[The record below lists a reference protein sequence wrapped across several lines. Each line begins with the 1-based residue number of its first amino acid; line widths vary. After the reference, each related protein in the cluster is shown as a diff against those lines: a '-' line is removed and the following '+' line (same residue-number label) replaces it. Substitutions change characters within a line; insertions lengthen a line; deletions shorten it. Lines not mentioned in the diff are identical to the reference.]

1 MTPSAATP
9 PSQQPLLQVRDL
21 RVRYPVNDS
30 PGFWPKTR
38 QLEAVKGIGFDL
50 YSGETLGIVG
60 ESGCGK
66 SSLAK
71 ALMGLIPS
79 QSSLLKWFD
88 QDLTQTPIGRW
99 GAVRRDVQM
108 VFQDPLSSLDP
119 RLNVLKIISEPL
131 RTHEPGLSA
140 EQRKATVMETLMKVG
155 LEESL
160 LYRYPHELSGGQC
173 QRIGIARA
181 IILKPKVI
189 LCDEPVS
196 ALDVSIQAQIIQLL
210 RQLQR
215 EMNLTLVFI
224 SHDLAVVKHISH
236 RVMVMYLGT
245 MMELGHKD
253 TLFKQP
259 AHPYTQ
265 ALLEAVPKADPRKE
279 RHKSYSLL
287 SGDIPS
293 PLDPPKGCVF
303 HTRCT
308 RADAQCA
315 LQEPSFK
322 DSESS
327 SYACWHPLLNAS
339 KSPASTHWSG
349 A

>member
-1 MTPSAATP
+1 MNVPVFPLQSNP
-9 PSQQPLLQVRDL
+9 PLLQVRDL
-21 RVRYPVNDS
+21 RVRYRVNDS
-30 PGFWPKTR
+30 KGFWPKTR

-50 YSGETLGIVG
+50 YAGETLGVVG

-71 ALMGLIPS
+71 ALIGLVPS
-79 QSSLLKWFD
+79 ESSKLMWFD
-88 QDLTQTPIGRW
+88 QDFAKVPIQRW
-99 GAVRRDVQM
+99 GSVRRDVQM

-131 RTHEPGLSA
+131 RTHEPGLST
-140 EQRKATVMETLMKVG
+140 EQRKAAVIETLIKV
-155 LEESL
+155 
-160 LYRYPHELSGGQC
+160 
-173 QRIGIARA
+173 GIARA
-181 IILKPKVI
+181 IILRPKVI

-215 EMNLTLVFI
+215 DMNLTLVFI

-236 RVMVMYLGT
+236 RVMVMYLGK
-245 MMELGHKD
+245 MMELGPKN

-259 AHPYTQ
+259 RHPYTQ
-265 ALLEAVPKADPRKE
+265 ALLDAVPKADPRSE
-279 RHKSYSLL
+279 RHKSFSLL

-293 PLDPPKGCVF
+293 PLDPPAGCVF

-308 RADAQCA
+308 HADAHCSV
-315 LQEPSFK
+315 QEPTAQGIA
-322 DSESS
+322 EGIVN
-327 SYACWHPLLNAS
+327 ACWHPLVHA
-339 KSPASTHWSG
+339 
-349 A
+349 

>member
-1 MTPSAATP
+1 MSPAFRTAPEP
-9 PSQQPLLQVRDL
+9 KPVLQVRGL
-21 RVRYPVNDS
+21 RVRYAVNDS
-30 PGFWPKTR
+30 TGFWYRTR
-38 QLEAVKGIGFDL
+38 QLEAVKGISLDL
-50 YSGETLGIVG
+50 YAGETVGVVG

-66 SSLAK
+66 SSLAR

-79 QSSLLKWFD
+79 QSNLLKWFD
-88 QDLTQTPIGRW
+88 QDLTQLPLERW

-140 EQRKATVMETLMKVG
+140 EQRKSAVLETLNKVG
-155 LEESL
+155 LEESV

-181 IILKPKVI
+181 IILRPKVI

-215 EMNLTLVFI
+215 EMHLTLVFI
-224 SHDLAVVKHISH
+224 SHDLAVVKHISL

-245 MMELGHKD
+245 LMELDSKEK
-253 TLFKQP
+253 LFKQP

-265 ALLEAVPKADPRKE
+265 ALLDAVPKADPRQQ
-279 RHKSYSLL
+279 RYKSWSLL

-293 PLDPPKGCVF
+293 PLDPPSGCVF
-303 HTRCT
+303 HTRCSK
-308 RADAQCA
+308 ADAQCA
-315 LQEPSFK
+315 VEAPAVQA
-322 DSESS
+322 SENGVF
-327 SYACWHPLLNAS
+327 ACWHPLVR
-339 KSPASTHWSG
+339 P
-349 A
+349 

>member
-1 MTPSAATP
+1 MNPAVSTPNK
-9 PSQQPLLQVRDL
+9 QVLLQVRDL
-21 RVRYPVNDS
+21 RVRYQVNDS
-30 PGFWPKTR
+30 TGFWPKTR

-50 YSGETLGIVG
+50 YEGETLGIVG

-71 ALMGLIPS
+71 ALIGLIPS
-79 QSSLLKWFD
+79 TSSQLHWLNH
-88 QDLTQTPIGRW
+88 DLTKTPIGLW
-99 GAVRRDVQM
+99 GSVRRDVQM

-119 RLNVLKIISEPL
+119 RLNVLKIVSEPL
-131 RTHEPGLSA
+131 RTHAPGLTA
-140 EQRKATVMETLMKVG
+140 DQLKAAVIETLNKVG
-155 LEESL
+155 LEESV
-160 LYRYPHELSGGQC
+160 LYRYPHEMSGGQC

-181 IILKPKVI
+181 IILRPKVI

-236 RVMVMYLGT
+236 RVMVMYLGK
-245 MMELGHKD
+245 MMELGPKD

-265 ALLEAVPKADPRKE
+265 ALLDAVPKADPRNE
-279 RHKSYSLL
+279 RHKTLSLL

-293 PLDPPKGCVF
+293 PLNPPSGCVF

-308 RADAQCA
+308 RADPQCA
-315 LQEPSFK
+315 DQTPLAQTSAEGHVCS
-322 DSESS
+322 
-327 SYACWHPLLNAS
+327 CWHPLVRA
-339 KSPASTHWSG
+339 
-349 A
+349 

>member
-1 MTPSAATP
+1 MTSTKPTP

-30 PGFWPKTR
+30 QGFWPKTR
-38 QLEAVKGIGFDL
+38 QLEAVKGIDFDL
-50 YSGETLGIVG
+50 HAGETLGIVG

-71 ALMGLIPS
+71 ALIGLIPS
-79 QSSLLKWFD
+79 QSSQLKWFD
-88 QDLTQTPIGRW
+88 QDLTNTPIQRW
-99 GAVRRDVQM
+99 GPVRRDVQM

-131 RTHEPGLSA
+131 RTHEPGLTA
-140 EQRKATVMETLMKVG
+140 EQRKAAVLQTLNKVG
-155 LEESL
+155 LEESV

-181 IILKPKVI
+181 IILRPKVI
-189 LCDEPVS
+189 LCDEPLS

-245 MMELGHKD
+245 MMELGPKD
-253 TLFKQP
+253 KLFKQP

-265 ALLEAVPKADPRKE
+265 ALLDAVPKADPRKE
-279 RHKSYSLL
+279 RYKTLAMI

-293 PLDPPKGCVF
+293 PLYPPAGCVF
-303 HTRCT
+303 HTRCPN
-308 RADAQCA
+308 ADAKCFQKVPA
-315 LQEPSFK
+315 AQAIDRSVF
-322 DSESS
+322 
-327 SYACWHPLLNAS
+327 ACWHPLV
-339 KSPASTHWSG
+339 ST
-349 A
+349 

>member
-1 MTPSAATP
+1 MTLAFSIP
-9 PSQQPLLQVRDL
+9 PVPQRLLQVRDL
-21 RVRYPVNDS
+21 RVRYAVNDS
-30 PGFWPKTR
+30 SGFWPRTR
-38 QLEAVKGIGFDL
+38 QLEAVKGISLDL
-50 YSGETLGIVG
+50 YAGETLGVVG

-79 QSSLLKWFD
+79 QSRQLKWFD
-88 QDLTQTPIGRW
+88 KDLTHTPIQRW
-99 GAVRRDVQM
+99 GSVRRDVQM

-131 RTHEPGLSA
+131 RTHAPGLTA
-140 EQRKATVMETLMKVG
+140 EQRKATVIETLNKVG
-155 LEESL
+155 LEESV

-181 IILKPKVI
+181 IILRPKVI
-189 LCDEPVS
+189 VCDEPLS

-245 MMELGHKD
+245 MMELGPKE

-265 ALLEAVPKADPRKE
+265 ALLDAVPKADPRKE
-279 RHKSYSLL
+279 RYKTLSML

-293 PLDPPKGCVF
+293 PLDPPAGCVF

-308 RADAQCA
+308 KADAHCA
-315 LQEPSFK
+315 VQAPSTQASDGGFF
-322 DSESS
+322 
-327 SYACWHPLLNAS
+327 ACWHPFGRL
-339 KSPASTHWSG
+339 
-349 A
+349 

>member
-1 MTPSAATP
+1 MTVPVFPVQSNP
-9 PSQQPLLQVRDL
+9 PLLQVRDL
-21 RVRYPVNDS
+21 RVRYRVNDS
-30 PGFWPKTR
+30 KGFWPKTR

-50 YSGETLGIVG
+50 YAGETLGVVG

-71 ALMGLIPS
+71 ALIGLVPS
-79 QSSLLKWFD
+79 ESSKLMWFD
-88 QDLTQTPIGRW
+88 QDLAKVPIQRW
-99 GAVRRDVQM
+99 GSVRRDVQM

-140 EQRKATVMETLMKVG
+140 QQIKTAVIETLNQVG
-155 LEESL
+155 LEESV
-160 LYRYPHELSGGQC
+160 LYRYPHEMSGGQC

-181 IILKPKVI
+181 IILRPKVI

-215 EMNLTLVFI
+215 DMNLTLVFI

-236 RVMVMYLGT
+236 RVMVMYLGK
-245 MMELGHKD
+245 MMELGPQN
-253 TLFKQP
+253 TIFKQP
-259 AHPYTQ
+259 RHPYTQ
-265 ALLEAVPKADPRKE
+265 ALLDAVPKADPRSE
-279 RHKSYSLL
+279 RHKSFSLL
-287 SGDIPS
+287 SGDMPS
-293 PLDPPKGCVF
+293 PLDPPAGCVF

-308 RADAQCA
+308 HADAHCSV
-315 LQEPSFK
+315 QEPTTQGI
-322 DSESS
+322 SEGIVN
-327 SYACWHPLLNAS
+327 ACWHPLVHA
-339 KSPASTHWSG
+339 
-349 A
+349 

>member
-1 MTPSAATP
+1 MTSTKPTP

-30 PGFWPKTR
+30 QGFWPKTR
-38 QLEAVKGIGFDL
+38 QLEAVKGIDFDL
-50 YSGETLGIVG
+50 HAGETLGIVG

-71 ALMGLIPS
+71 ALIGLIPS
-79 QSSLLKWFD
+79 QSSQLKWFD
-88 QDLTQTPIGRW
+88 QDLTNTPIQRW
-99 GAVRRDVQM
+99 GPVRRDVQM

-131 RTHEPGLSA
+131 RTHEPGLTA
-140 EQRKATVMETLMKVG
+140 EQRKAAVLQTLNKVG
-155 LEESL
+155 LEESV

-181 IILKPKVI
+181 IILRPKVI
-189 LCDEPVS
+189 LCDEPLS

-245 MMELGHKD
+245 MMELGPKD
-253 TLFKQP
+253 KLFKQP

-265 ALLEAVPKADPRKE
+265 ALLDAVPKADPRKE
-279 RHKSYSLL
+279 RYKTLAMI

-293 PLDPPKGCVF
+293 PLYPPAGCVF
-303 HTRCT
+303 HTRCPN
-308 RADAQCA
+308 ADAKCFEKVPAAQVIDR
-315 LQEPSFK
+315 SVF
-322 DSESS
+322 
-327 SYACWHPLLNAS
+327 ACWHPLV
-339 KSPASTHWSG
+339 ST
-349 A
+349 

>member
-1 MTPSAATP
+1 MNP
-9 PSQQPLLQVRDL
+9 PVHNPNKQVLLQVRDL

-30 PGFWPKTR
+30 TGFWPRTR

-50 YSGETLGIVG
+50 YAGETLGVVG

-71 ALMGLIPS
+71 ALIGLIPS
-79 QSSLLKWFD
+79 ESSQLKWLD
-88 QDLTQTPIGRW
+88 QDLTNSPIRRW
-99 GAVRRDVQM
+99 GSVRRDVQM

-140 EQRKATVMETLMKVG
+140 EQLKTAVIDTLNKVG
-155 LEESL
+155 LEESV
-160 LYRYPHELSGGQC
+160 LYRYPHEMSGGQC

-181 IILKPKVI
+181 IILRPKVI

-236 RVMVMYLGT
+236 RVMVMYLGK
-245 MMELGHKD
+245 MMELGSKEI
-253 TLFKQP
+253 LFKQP
-259 AHPYTQ
+259 VHPYTQ
-265 ALLEAVPKADPRKE
+265 ALLDAVPKADPRNE
-279 RHKSYSLL
+279 RQKSLSLL

-293 PLDPPKGCVF
+293 PLDPPAGCVF

-308 RADAQCA
+308 RANEQCLTQA
-315 LQEPSFK
+315 PATQTSPDGSV
-322 DSESS
+322 
-327 SYACWHPLLNAS
+327 YVCWHPLVR
-339 KSPASTHWSG
+339 T
-349 A
+349 

>member
-1 MTPSAATP
+1 MTVPVFPVQSNP
-9 PSQQPLLQVRDL
+9 PLLQVRDL
-21 RVRYPVNDS
+21 RVRYRVNDS
-30 PGFWPKTR
+30 KGFWPKTR

-50 YSGETLGIVG
+50 YAGETLGIVG

-71 ALMGLIPS
+71 ALIGLVPS
-79 QSSLLKWFD
+79 ESSKLMWFD
-88 QDLTQTPIGRW
+88 QDLAKVPIQRW
-99 GAVRRDVQM
+99 GSVRRDVQM

-140 EQRKATVMETLMKVG
+140 QQIKTAVIETLNQVG
-155 LEESL
+155 LEESV
-160 LYRYPHELSGGQC
+160 LYRYPHEMSGGQC

-181 IILKPKVI
+181 IILRPKVI

-215 EMNLTLVFI
+215 DMNLTLVFI

-236 RVMVMYLGT
+236 RVMVMYLGK
-245 MMELGHKD
+245 MMELGPQN
-253 TLFKQP
+253 TIFKQP
-259 AHPYTQ
+259 RHPYTQ
-265 ALLEAVPKADPRKE
+265 ALLDAVPKADPRSE
-279 RHKSYSLL
+279 RHKSFSLL
-287 SGDIPS
+287 SGDMPS
-293 PLDPPKGCVF
+293 PLDPPAGCVF

-308 RADAQCA
+308 HADAHCSV
-315 LQEPSFK
+315 QEPTTQGI
-322 DSESS
+322 SEGIVN
-327 SYACWHPLLNAS
+327 ACWHPLVHA
-339 KSPASTHWSG
+339 
-349 A
+349 

>member
-1 MTPSAATP
+1 MNPAVSTPNK
-9 PSQQPLLQVRDL
+9 QILLQVRDL
-21 RVRYPVNDS
+21 RVRYQVNDS
-30 PGFWPKTR
+30 TGFWPKTR

-50 YSGETLGIVG
+50 YEGETLGIVG

-71 ALMGLIPS
+71 ALIGLIPS
-79 QSSLLKWFD
+79 TSSQLHWLD
-88 QDLTQTPIGRW
+88 HDLTKIPIGRW
-99 GAVRRDVQM
+99 GSVRRDVQM

-119 RLNVLKIISEPL
+119 RLNVLKIVSEPL
-131 RTHEPGLSA
+131 RTHEPGLTA
-140 EQRKATVMETLMKVG
+140 DQLKAAVIETLNKVG
-155 LEESL
+155 LEESV
-160 LYRYPHELSGGQC
+160 LYRYPHEMSGGQC

-181 IILKPKVI
+181 IILRPKVI

-236 RVMVMYLGT
+236 RVMVMYLGK
-245 MMELGHKD
+245 MMELGPKD

-265 ALLEAVPKADPRKE
+265 ALLDAVPKADPRNE
-279 RHKSYSLL
+279 RHKTLSLL

-293 PLDPPKGCVF
+293 PLNPPSGCVF

-315 LQEPSFK
+315 DQTPLAQTSAEGHVC
-322 DSESS
+322 
-327 SYACWHPLLNAS
+327 ACWHPLVRA
-339 KSPASTHWSG
+339 
-349 A
+349 

>member
-79 QSSLLKWFD
+79 QSRLLKWFD
-88 QDLTQTPIGRW
+88 QDLTHTPIGRW

-140 EQRKATVMETLMKVG
+140 EQRKAAVMETLMKVG

-265 ALLEAVPKADPRKE
+265 ALLDAVPKADPRKE

-327 SYACWHPLLNAS
+327 SYACWHPLLNA
-339 KSPASTHWSG
+339 
-349 A
+349 

>member
-1 MTPSAATP
+1 MTVPVFPLQSNP
-9 PSQQPLLQVRDL
+9 PLLQVRDL
-21 RVRYPVNDS
+21 RVRYRVNDS
-30 PGFWPKTR
+30 KGFWPKTR

-50 YSGETLGIVG
+50 YAGETLGVVG

-71 ALMGLIPS
+71 ALIGLVPS
-79 QSSLLKWFD
+79 ESSKLMWFD
-88 QDLTQTPIGRW
+88 QDLAKVPIQRW
-99 GAVRRDVQM
+99 GSVRRDVQM

-140 EQRKATVMETLMKVG
+140 QQIKTAVIETLNQVG
-155 LEESL
+155 LEESV
-160 LYRYPHELSGGQC
+160 LYRYPHEMSGGQC

-181 IILKPKVI
+181 IILRPKVI

-215 EMNLTLVFI
+215 DMNLTLVFI

-236 RVMVMYLGT
+236 RVMVMYLGK
-245 MMELGHKD
+245 MMELGPQN
-253 TLFKQP
+253 TIFKQP
-259 AHPYTQ
+259 RHPYTQ
-265 ALLEAVPKADPRKE
+265 AFLDAVPKADPRSE
-279 RHKSYSLL
+279 RHKSFSLL
-287 SGDIPS
+287 SGDMPS
-293 PLDPPKGCVF
+293 PLDPPAGCVF

-308 RADAQCA
+308 HADAHCSV
-315 LQEPSFK
+315 QEPMTQGISK
-322 DSESS
+322 GIVN
-327 SYACWHPLLNAS
+327 ACWHPLVHA
-339 KSPASTHWSG
+339 
-349 A
+349 

>member
-1 MTPSAATP
+1 MNTDMSTPNK
-9 PSQQPLLQVRDL
+9 QVLLQVRDL
-21 RVRYPVNDS
+21 RVRYQVNDS
-30 PGFWPKTR
+30 TGFWPKTR

-50 YSGETLGIVG
+50 YAGETLGIVG

-71 ALMGLIPS
+71 ALIGLIPS
-79 QSSLLKWFD
+79 ESSQLQWLGRELKD
-88 QDLTQTPIGRW
+88 TPIGRW
-99 GAVRRDVQM
+99 GWVRRDVQM

-119 RLNVLKIISEPL
+119 RLNVLKIVSEPL

-140 EQRKATVMETLMKVG
+140 DQLKAAVIETLNKVG
-155 LEESL
+155 LEESV
-160 LYRYPHELSGGQC
+160 LYRYPHEMSGGQC

-181 IILKPKVI
+181 IILRPKVI

-210 RQLQR
+210 RHLQR

-236 RVMVMYLGT
+236 RVMVMYLGK
-245 MMELGHKD
+245 MMEMGPKD
-253 TLFKQP
+253 ILFKQP
-259 AHPYTQ
+259 SHPYTQ
-265 ALLEAVPKADPRKE
+265 ALLDAVPKADPRNE
-279 RHKSYSLL
+279 RHKTLTLL

-293 PLDPPKGCVF
+293 PLKPPTGCVF

-308 RADAQCA
+308 RADAQCSA
-315 LQEPSFK
+315 QSPLAQTHAQGHLC
-322 DSESS
+322 
-327 SYACWHPLLNAS
+327 ACWHPQAR
-339 KSPASTHWSG
+339 T
-349 A
+349 

>member
-1 MTPSAATP
+1 MTPASATSSDP
-9 PSQQPLLQVRDL
+9 QRLLQVRDL
-21 RVRYPVNDS
+21 RVHYAVNDS
-30 PGFWPKTR
+30 LGFWPRTR
-38 QLEAVKGIGFDL
+38 QLEAVKGLHLDL
-50 YSGETLGIVG
+50 YAGETLGVVG

-79 QSSLLKWFD
+79 QSSQLKWFD
-88 QDLTQTPIGRW
+88 QDLTKLPIQRW

-140 EQRKATVMETLMKVG
+140 EQRRAAVLVTLNQVG
-155 LEESL
+155 LEESV

-181 IILKPKVI
+181 IILRPQVI

-245 MMELGHKD
+245 MMELGPKD

-259 AHPYTQ
+259 THPYTQ
-265 ALLEAVPKADPRKE
+265 ALLDAVPKADPRKE
-279 RHKSYSLL
+279 RHKSVPLL

-293 PLDPPKGCVF
+293 PLDPPSGCVF
-303 HTRCT
+303 HTRCAK
-308 RADAQCA
+308 ADAHCA
-315 LQEPSFK
+315 VQAPTLQA
-322 DSESS
+322 SEGGVF
-327 SYACWHPLLNAS
+327 ACWHPLV
-339 KSPASTHWSG
+339 SP
-349 A
+349 

>member
-1 MTPSAATP
+1 MTSAFPTLP
-9 PSQQPLLQVRDL
+9 VPQRLLQVRDL
-21 RVRYPVNDS
+21 RVQYAVNDS
-30 PGFWPKTR
+30 LGFWPRTR
-38 QLEAVKGIGFDL
+38 QLEAVKGIGLDL
-50 YSGETLGIVG
+50 YAGETLGVVG

-79 QSSLLKWFD
+79 RCSQLKWFE
-88 QDLTQTPIGRW
+88 QDLTDLPLKRW
-99 GAVRRDVQM
+99 GSVRRDVQM

-119 RLNVLKIISEPL
+119 RLNVLNIIAEPL
-131 RTHEPGLSA
+131 RTHEPRLSA
-140 EQRKATVMETLMKVG
+140 EQRKAAVLETLSKVG
-155 LEESL
+155 LEQSL

-181 IILKPKVI
+181 IILRPKVI

-236 RVMVMYLGT
+236 RVMVMYLGS
-245 MMELGHKD
+245 MMELGPKD

-265 ALLEAVPKADPRKE
+265 ALLDAVPKADPRKE
-279 RHKSYSLL
+279 RHKSVPLL

-293 PLDPPKGCVF
+293 PLDPPSGCVF
-303 HTRCT
+303 HTRCM
-308 RADAQCA
+308 RADAHCA
-315 LQEPSFK
+315 VQAPSFQV
-322 DSESS
+322 SEVGVF
-327 SYACWHPLLNAS
+327 ACWHPLLR
-339 KSPASTHWSG
+339 P
-349 A
+349 

>member
-1 MTPSAATP
+1 MNVPVFPLQSNP
-9 PSQQPLLQVRDL
+9 PLLQVRDL
-21 RVRYPVNDS
+21 RVRYRVNDS
-30 PGFWPKTR
+30 KGFWPKTR

-50 YSGETLGIVG
+50 YAGETLGVVG

-71 ALMGLIPS
+71 ALIGLVPS
-79 QSSLLKWFD
+79 ESSKLMWFD
-88 QDLTQTPIGRW
+88 QDFAKVPIQRW
-99 GAVRRDVQM
+99 GSVRRDVQM

-140 EQRKATVMETLMKVG
+140 EQRKAAVIETLIKVG
-155 LEESL
+155 LEKSV

-181 IILKPKVI
+181 IILRPKVI

-215 EMNLTLVFI
+215 DMNLTLVFI

-236 RVMVMYLGT
+236 RVMVMYLGK
-245 MMELGHKD
+245 MMELGPKN

-259 AHPYTQ
+259 RHPYTQ
-265 ALLEAVPKADPRKE
+265 ALLDAVPKADPRSE
-279 RHKSYSLL
+279 RHKSFSLL

-293 PLDPPKGCVF
+293 PLDPPAGCVF

-308 RADAQCA
+308 HADAHCSV
-315 LQEPSFK
+315 QEPTAQGIA
-322 DSESS
+322 EGIVN
-327 SYACWHPLLNAS
+327 ACWHPLVHA
-339 KSPASTHWSG
+339 
-349 A
+349 

>member
-1 MTPSAATP
+1 MNPAVSTPNK
-9 PSQQPLLQVRDL
+9 QVLLQVRDL
-21 RVRYPVNDS
+21 RVRYQVNDS
-30 PGFWPKTR
+30 TGFWPKTR

-50 YSGETLGIVG
+50 YAGETLGIVG

-71 ALMGLIPS
+71 ALIGLIPS
-79 QSSLLKWFD
+79 ESSQLQWLG
-88 QDLTQTPIGRW
+88 QDLTHTPIGRW
-99 GAVRRDVQM
+99 GSVRRDVQM

-131 RTHEPGLSA
+131 RTHQPNLST
-140 EQRKATVMETLMKVG
+140 EQLKTAVIETLNKVG
-155 LEESL
+155 LEESV
-160 LYRYPHELSGGQC
+160 LYRYPHEMSGGQC

-181 IILKPKVI
+181 IILRPKVI

-236 RVMVMYLGT
+236 RVMVMYLGK
-245 MMELGHKD
+245 MMELGPKD
-253 TLFKQP
+253 VLFKQP

-265 ALLEAVPKADPRKE
+265 ALLDAVPKADPRKE
-279 RHKSYSLL
+279 RHKSLSLL

-293 PLDPPKGCVF
+293 PLDPPAGCVF

-308 RADAQCA
+308 VADAQCSA
-315 LQEPSFK
+315 QAPGLQ
-322 DSESS
+322 SS
-327 SYACWHPLLNAS
+327 TDGCTHACWHPISRA
-339 KSPASTHWSG
+339 
-349 A
+349 